1 MYNAG
6 VGVAHYNLKYTERK
20 KKKKNKKPQA
30 TCAVLATSV
39 LRALKVKLTIW
50 GLLQNVM
57 L

>member
-20 KKKKNKKPQA
+20 KKKTKPQA
-30 TCAVLATSV
+30 TCAVLASSV
-39 LRALKVKLTIW
+39 LRALQVKLTIW
-50 GLLQNVM
+50 GLLQNVA

>member
-20 KKKKNKKPQA
+20 KKKKKKQQA